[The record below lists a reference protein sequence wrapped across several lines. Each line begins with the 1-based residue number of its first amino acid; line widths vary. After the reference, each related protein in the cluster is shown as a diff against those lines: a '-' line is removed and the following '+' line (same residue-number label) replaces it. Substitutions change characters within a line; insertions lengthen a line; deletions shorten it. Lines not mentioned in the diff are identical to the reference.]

1 MITLIATVLN
11 EGDNIDG
18 LMESIASQSRL
29 PDEVV
34 IVDGGSTDDTVARI
48 EHYSNRLPLRVVV
61 EPGCNIS
68 RGRNRALAEARGD
81 IIAVTDAGVRLVPCW
96 LEAITE
102 LLCQDPAVM
111 VVGGFFRADPQTTFE
126 IAMGATV
133 LPLEDEIDSRT
144 FLPSSRSL
152 AFRRR
157 LLEQVGGYPEW
168 LDYCED
174 LVFDMRLQAV
184 ASPFTFE
191 PAAVAYFRP
200 RQSLKAFFV
209 QYYRY
214 ARGDGKADLWRK
226 RHLVRYVTYLV
237 LVPAIFLLGWHFHP
251 ALWLLVVAGAVVYLR
266 QPYRR
271 LFRLMTGRWDD
282 WLYVIAL
289 VPVIRVV
296 GDIAKMIG
304 YPVGWLWRIRNH
316 PPDWREAS

>member
-11 EGDNIDG
+11 EGDNING

-34 IVDGGSTDDTVARI
+34 IVDGGSTDDTVASI
-48 EHYSNRLPLRVVV
+48 ERYSNRLPLRVVV

-102 LLCQDPAVM
+102 PLCQDPAVM
-111 VVGGFFRADPQTTFE
+111 VVAGFFRADPHTTFE

-133 LPLEDEIDSRT
+133 LPLEDEIDPRT

-157 LLEQVGGYPEW
+157 LLEQVSGYPEW

-174 LVFDMRLQAV
+174 LVFDLRLKKV
-184 ASPFTFE
+184 ASPMVFE

-200 RQSLKAFFV
+200 RRSLKAFFL

-237 LVPAIFLLGWHFHP
+237 LVPALFMMGWLVHP
-251 ALWLLVVAGAVVYLR
+251 ALWLLYVVGAVIYLR

-282 WLYVIAL
+282 WLYVIVL

-316 PPDWREAS
+316 PPDW